1 MGERRGAR
9 APTTATTLA
18 QLEEFA
24 AFGFVHLRAHLPPD
38 LTKAIQDETD
48 AALAAQFRDAPIG
61 SQWMWTRASAVPQD
75 LAPNLGALQ
84 EHPLLHG
91 PAAQLR
97 GDDVIGMGV
106 DVQRYI
112 GETAWHSDGFNSEPL
127 PTSETGGWTAK
138 FMLYLDELE
147 EHTGCLWVFPASH
160 LLRGAEREA
169 FQSTLNSVDFRSV
182 PGKARPRPFSVSA
195 PWY

>member
-1 MGERRGAR
+1 MAGRFKSGSTCRS
-9 APTTATTLA
+9 L
-18 QLEEFA
+18 
-24 AFGFVHLRAHLPPD
+24 LP
-38 LTKAIQDETD
+38 LSTSTGQ
-48 AALAAQFRDAPIG
+48 R
-61 SQWMWTRASAVPQD
+61 TRASAVPQD

-160 LLRGAEREA
+160 LLRGAERLGLAAAVHEVA
-169 FQSTLNSVDFRSV
+169 TNHVQTIFQ
-182 PGKARPRPFSVSA
+182 KPRIIFEGA
-195 PWY
+195 LA